1 MMNVAVDFF
10 ENLNAIDNWGNGSSL
25 EYQSGHFW
33 EAVKLIVN
41 FEH

>member
-25 EYQSGHFW
+25 EYQSGHF
-33 EAVKLIVN
+33 VN
-41 FEH
+41 FEHFYKKC